1 MAHSRT
7 EYASKQKGDAG
18 LWFESVVVNKP
29 SFFLVRRGRGLLR
42 RKSNNQLIRDRQDT
56 GSLDEGRSF
65 FQSAGFEFFI
75 ITNQLN

>member
-18 LWFESVVVNKP
+18 LRFESFLVNKP

-42 RKSNNQLIRDRQDT
+42 RKSNNRLIRERQDT

-65 FQSAGFEFFI
+65 FLIDGFEFFI
-75 ITNQLN
+75 TTNQL